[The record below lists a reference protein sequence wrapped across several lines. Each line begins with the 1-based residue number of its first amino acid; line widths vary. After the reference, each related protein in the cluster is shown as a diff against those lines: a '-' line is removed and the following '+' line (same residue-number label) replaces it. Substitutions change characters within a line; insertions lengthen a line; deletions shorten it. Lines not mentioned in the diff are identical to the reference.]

1 MQGTEAAKP
10 PTPPE
15 IRGLKYFKKL
25 LPLFQRLHDV
35 GCERDTAGN
44 RELHFDQYAALV
56 MLYLFNPL
64 IGSIRTLQQSL
75 GLPKV
80 AQTLGVK
87 RFSLGSFS
95 EAPAVFEP
103 QRLKEII
110 AELAGEARPLA
121 IDPRL
126 ADLKLALTLVDGTML
141 AALPKL
147 AQAAA
152 LGTRYAGGRD
162 GKDYYAWRLHTQLE
176 LELPSPLRIDVTGAG
191 KAGEN
196 RENQV
201 LRRTLEAGRCYVADA
216 GYFDYGLFDV
226 IVNIGSSFV
235 CRIREDS
242 AFEVLEEREL
252 SEKALAAGI
261 VRDVIAKPNPHH
273 DTQREHP
280 VRILYIQV
288 TPRPRRTRKAE
299 GVKVM
304 GSRSS
309 DLLVIAT
316 SLLDLPAE
324 LVALI
329 YQQRYAVELFFRF
342 LKGLLGMRHLLSQ
355 RERGVQ
361 IQTYCVIIACLLI
374 NLWTGRRPNKRMV
387 EMIGWYLLGLASEQ
401 DVMDLLNKPDNTGVK
416 KRAKDELWAKLGVK

>member
-1 MQGTEAAKP
+1 MQGTDAPNLSPAL
-10 PTPPE
+10 E
-15 IRGLKYFKKL
+15 IRGLKYFRKL

-35 GCERDTAGN
+35 GCQRDTAHN
-44 RELHFDQYAALV
+44 RQLHFDQYAALV

-64 IGSIRTLQQSL
+64 LGSMRALQHALS
-75 GLPKV
+75 LPKV

-103 QRLKEII
+103 HRLQEII
-110 AELAGEARPLA
+110 TELAAEARPLA

-126 ADLKLALTLVDGTML
+126 ADLKQALTLVDGTML

-162 GKDYYAWRLHTQLE
+162 GRDFYAWRLHTQLE
-176 LELPSPLRIDVTGAG
+176 LKLPYPVRIDVTGAG
-191 KAGEN
+191 KSGAN

-201 LRRTLEAGRCYVADA
+201 LRQSLQANRCYVADA
-216 GYFDYGLFDV
+216 GYADYSLFDE
-226 IVNIGSSFV
+226 IVAIESSYV

-252 SEKALAAGI
+252 SREALDAGI
-261 VRDVIAKPNPHH
+261 VRDVIVKPGDQNAPPR
-273 DTQREHP
+273 QHP
-280 VRILYIQV
+280 VRILVIQV

-316 SLLDLPAE
+316 SLLELPAE

-329 YQQRYAVELFFRF
+329 YRQRYSVELFFRF
-342 LKGLLGMRHLLSQ
+342 LKGMLGMRHLLSQ
-355 RERGVQ
+355 REAGVE
-361 IQTYCVIIACLLI
+361 IQTYCAIIACLLI
-374 NLWTGRRPNKRMV
+374 NLWTGKKPNKRTV
-387 EMIGWYLLGLASEQ
+387 EMIGWYLMGLADEQ
-401 DVMDLLNKPDNTGVK
+401 DVIDFLNKPDNTGVK
-416 KRAKDELWAKLGVK
+416 KRVQDELWNKLGVH

>member
-1 MQGTEAAKP
+1 MQGTEATQP
-10 PTPPE
+10 PTTLE

-25 LPLFQRLHDV
+25 LPLFARLHEV
-35 GCERDTAGN
+35 GCARDTAGN
-44 RELHFDQYAALV
+44 RKLHFDQYAALV

-64 IGSIRTLQQSL
+64 IGSLRTLQQSL

-80 AQTLGVK
+80 AQTLGLEQ
-87 RFSLGSFS
+87 FSLGSFS

-103 QRLKEII
+103 QRLQEII
-110 AELAGEARPLA
+110 AELAAEARPLA

-126 ADLKLALTLVDGTML
+126 ADLKQALTLVDGTML

-176 LELPSPLRIDVTGAG
+176 LKLPYPLRIDVTGAG
-191 KAGEN
+191 KAGDN

-201 LRRTLEAGRCYVADA
+201 LRRSLEAERCYVTDA
-216 GYFDYGLFDV
+216 GYADYGLFDE
-226 IVNIGSSFV
+226 IVNIGSSYV
-235 CRIREDS
+235 CRVREDS
-242 AFEVLEEREL
+242 ALEVLEEREL
-252 SEKALAAGI
+252 SQEALAAGI
-261 VRDVIAKPNPHH
+261 VRDVIVKPGGRNSPPR
-273 DTQREHP
+273 QHP
-280 VRILYIQV
+280 VRILVIQV
-288 TPRPRRTRKAE
+288 TPRPRRTRRAE

-316 SLLDLPAE
+316 NLLELPAE

-355 RERGVQ
+355 REAGVE
-361 IQTYCVIIACLLI
+361 IQSYCTIIACLLI
-374 NLWTGRRPNKRMV
+374 NLWTGRKPNKRTV
-387 EMIGWYLLGLASEQ
+387 EMIGWYLIGLASEQ
-401 DVMDLLNKPDNTGVK
+401 DVIDFLNKPDNTGVK
-416 KRAKDELWAKLGVK
+416 KRAKDELWKKLGVN

>member
-1 MQGTEAAKP
+1 MQGTDAAKP
-10 PTPPE
+10 NPPLE
-15 IRGLKYFKKL
+15 IRGLQYFKKL

-35 GCERDTAGN
+35 GCARDTAGN
-44 RELHFDQYAALV
+44 RQLHFDQYAALV

-64 IGSIRTLQQSL
+64 IGSLRTLQQSL

-103 QRLKEII
+103 QRLQEII
-110 AELAGEARPLA
+110 AELASEARPLA

-152 LGTRYAGGRD
+152 LGTRYAGGSDGRD
-162 GKDYYAWRLHTQLE
+162 RYAWRLHTQLE
-176 LELPSPLRIDVTGAG
+176 LTLPYPLRIDVTGAG
-191 KAGEN
+191 KSGDN

-201 LRRTLEAGRCYVADA
+201 LRQSLQAGRCYVTDA
-216 GYFDYGLFDV
+216 GYVDYGLFDE
-226 IVNIGSSFV
+226 IVNLGSSFV
-235 CRIREDS
+235 CRVREDS

-252 SEKALAAGI
+252 SPQALAAGI
-261 VRDVIAKPNPHH
+261 VRDVVVRPGGKNAPPR
-273 DTQREHP
+273 QCP
-280 VRILYIQV
+280 VRILVIQV
-288 TPRPRRTRKAE
+288 TPRPRRTRRAE
-299 GVKVM
+299 GVKV
-304 GSRSS
+304 GTRSS

-316 SLLDLPAE
+316 SLLDLSAE

-355 RERGVQ
+355 REAGVE
-361 IQTYCVIIACLLI
+361 IQSYCVIIACLLI

-387 EMIGWYLLGLASEQ
+387 EMVGWYLLGLASEQ
-401 DVMDLLNKPDNTGVK
+401 DVLDFLNKPDNTGVK
-416 KRAKDELWAKLGVK
+416 KRAKDELWKKLGVN